1 MSNLSKE
8 EGKQKFLVSID
19 DCTSSIGLLSWRDT
33 WRMAFLARYAA
44 AGEFSRFST
53 FASLLHPRFSAG
65 AELL

>member
-44 AGEFSRFST
+44 AGEFSHFST